1 MTIFI
6 RDFQKTLICQTSLT
20 KVEITKGVDMGKQ
33 NDDADDRYYKNIF
46 YTKSH
51 NGEFTASVSASK
63 MF

>member
-1 MTIFI
+1 M
-6 RDFQKTLICQTSLT
+6 
-20 KVEITKGVDMGKQ
+20 KVEITKVDDIWRQ
-33 NDDADDRYYKNIF
+33 SDDADDRYYKNIF

>member
-1 MTIFI
+1 MVDI
-6 RDFQKTLICQTSLT
+6 T
-20 KVEITKGVDMGKQ
+20 KVD
-33 NDDADDRYYKNIF
+33 DDADDRYYKNMF